1 MYNPSTW
8 KEEKREI
15 AFSNRTKQNEKKMNL
30 QELYQIKDFLSQQ

>member
-8 KEEKREI
+8 KEEKRET
-15 AFSNRTKQNEKKMNL
+15 AFSNRTKQNKKKLNL